1 MTDVRFHTPLVSD
14 VMDELGLPSGVLSS
28 RIRPILEAPS
38 RVILGRA
45 FPCRVEPTDEYVE
58 IDTLLEMV
66 DAIPPGAF
74 VLVAATADIDAALWG
89 GLMSTRAQA
98 RGAVGAAVNGGV
110 RDIAQ
115 IAELDFPVFGVDRR
129 IRDIRR
135 RGFMSGYNLPVEFDG
150 IPVRPGDGVVADA
163 NGVVVIPQEH
173 LDTVMSRLQ
182 LAFGEEEAVQQ
193 GLLTGGNARDL
204 FNSHHRF

>member
-1 MTDVRFHTPLVSD
+1 MRELTFHTPLVSD

-28 RIRPILEAPS
+28 RIRPVLDVPS
-38 RVILGRA
+38 RVLFGTA

-58 IDTLLEMV
+58 IDTLLEMI
-66 DAIPPGAF
+66 DAIPSGAF

-129 IRDIRR
+129 IKDIRR
-135 RGFMSGYNLPVEFDG
+135 RGFMSGWNVDVEIDG
-150 IPVRPGDGVVADA
+150 VPIRPGDGVVADA
-163 NGVVVIPQEH
+163 NGVVIIPQEH
-173 LDTVMSRLQ
+173 LESITQRLER
-182 LAFGEEEAVQQ
+182 AYGEEEAVQR
-193 GLLTGGNARDL
+193 GLRTGEDARTL
-204 FNSHHRF
+204 FNNHHRF